1 MNHLKKLASLCF
13 LSLAGPAVAAE
24 ATITWERHTQGA
36 CEHVFGGEVCTF
48 SREHGPDLIEFGAT
62 VPLATVENAPLEG
75 EMVFPPITLARIPL
89 PESVRERTGIDH
101 LGVNWEVHGHPP
113 GPFMTPHF
121 DFHFYTIDGEEVDAI
136 DCTDTEKPDVL
147 PDTYVLP
154 DMQMPDGT
162 TLVGVCVPAMGMH
175 ALAEPELNATS
186 LFEASMV
193 VGYYARN
200 RVFIEPMIA
209 RDKLLQRADFSL
221 TVPATGAM
229 EPGQAWP
236 SGFHARFDEAGNA
249 WQLVFTMAPA
259 E

>member
-1 MNHLKKLASLCF
+1 MKQTQRLISLIS
-13 LSLAGPAVAAE
+13 LVLAGPAIANE
-24 ATITWERHTQGA
+24 SITWERQTLGA
-36 CEHVFGGEVCTF
+36 CEEVFGGEICTW
-48 SREHGPDLIEFGAT
+48 SRERGNDLIEFGAT

-75 EMVFPPITLARIPL
+75 EMVFPPVTLARIPL
-89 PESVRERTGIDH
+89 PESVREQTGVNH
-101 LGVNWEVHGHPP
+101 LGINWETHGHPP

-121 DFHFYTIDGEEVDAI
+121 DFHFYTVSSEQVDAI
-136 DCTDTEKPDVL
+136 DCADTNKPAVL
-147 PDTYVLP
+147 PETYVLP

-175 ALAEPELNATS
+175 ALAEPELNATT

-200 RVFIEPMIA
+200 LVFIEPMIA

-221 TVPATGAM
+221 AVPITGEAK
-229 EPGQAWP
+229 PGPAWP
-236 SGFHARFDEAGNA
+236 AGFNARFDEAGSA
-249 WQLVFTMAPA
+249 WQLVFTMGPA